1 MKHHY
6 PSLRESKAN
15 AAIQSPKRHRVD
27 CFALL
32 AMTLMLTFP
41 VNAQTTPEFCAM
53 IKDRNSVTYTSGIDV
68 HGKKVVSADLN
79 NSFAKTLFPVQI
91 PIQIDV
97 QDRFNRTLLEGAII
111 RPQIAHFDIHEDG
124 RVMYGDKDLT
134 GKAQELCQPPK
145 QESYNE

>member
-1 MKHHY
+1 MRY
-6 PSLRESKAN
+6 FW
-15 AAIQSPKRHRVD
+15 I
-27 CFALL
+27 LL
-32 AMTLMLTFP
+32 LCLPLTAY
-41 VNAQTTPEFCAM
+41 AQTIPEFCAM
-53 IKDRNSVTYTSGIDV
+53 IKGRNNVTYTPGIDV

-79 NSFAKTLFPVQI
+79 NSFAKSLFPIEI

-134 GKAQELCQPPK
+134 SKAQELCQPPK